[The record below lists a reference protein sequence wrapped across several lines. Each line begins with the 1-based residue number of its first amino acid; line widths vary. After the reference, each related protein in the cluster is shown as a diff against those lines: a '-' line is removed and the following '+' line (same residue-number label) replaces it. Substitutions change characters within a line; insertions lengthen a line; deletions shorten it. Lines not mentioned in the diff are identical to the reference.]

1 MSFAVQRLFIY
12 PVKSLRPVEVDSV
25 ELTNEGLRFDRSF
38 ILVNPP
44 EKRDQTFAK
53 FLTIKRVYKLALL
66 QPRIDETWTKLSIT
80 NVLGDPEDVLTVPL
94 TPSPLFFLRSKSY
107 QVSIFGTSAIGVD
120 VGDAAAKWFSKHI
133 GQNVRMLH
141 IGGSGRREIP
151 GAAYIGK
158 QVNAL
163 SLALKEGLQPQRIRF
178 ADAAPLLVTSTSSE
192 EETKSRLPP
201 DFRREDIILR
211 LRPNIH
217 IDVRD
222 LPAFDEDHW
231 STLVINTGPN
241 GSEEVTVKCIFKCVR
256 CLSLNASPETGQMIM
271 RERQLYGLLAKDRR
285 VNEKFPQKPVF
296 GQYAFAGPAGA
307 FIRTGDKVK
316 IAERSDSF
324 KTPSHT
330 PVATPPPLKHAEYL
344 HQTAPVSMVDRGQR
358 LMRETTVNAT

>member
-1 MSFAVQRLFIY
+1 MAPAVQRLFIY
-12 PVKSLRPVEVDSV
+12 PVKSLRPVEVDSI

-44 EKRDQTFAK
+44 EKKDETFAK

-66 QPRIDETWTKLSIT
+66 QPRIDETWTKLTIT
-80 NVLGDPEDVLTVPL
+80 NILGDSKDALTVPL
-94 TPSPLFFLRSKSY
+94 TPSPLSFLRSKSY

-120 VGDAAAKWFSKHI
+120 VGDAAATWFSRHI

-158 QVNAL
+158 QVNAR

-178 ADAAPLLVTSTSSE
+178 ADAAPLLVTSTASE
-192 EETKSRLPP
+192 EETQSRLPP
-201 DFRREDIILR
+201 DFRQEDIILR

-217 IDVRD
+217 INVDS
-222 LPAFDEDHW
+222 LPAFDEDNW

-256 CLSLNASPETGQMIM
+256 CLSLNASPETGQMIR

-316 IAERSDSF
+316 ITERSESVW
-324 KTPSHT
+324 TSSQA
-330 PVATPPPLKHAEYL
+330 PVAAPLPPLKQAEDT
-344 HQTAPVSMVDRGQR
+344 TASWKADGGQHKKMENPVGV
-358 LMRETTVNAT
+358 T